1 MPVSDQSAI
10 TCLKYYT
17 PVALAPIMMRGPD
30 KLVLKWKTLPP
41 TLDPLDPH

>member
-1 MPVSDQSAI
+1 MPVSNQSAI

-30 KLVLKWKTLPP
+30 KLVLKCIKETLPP
-41 TLDPLDPH
+41 TLDTH